1 MLLGKSKLG
10 NFIQYL
16 GNIYPTKYHVQLPNE
31 RFKKVGH
38 MILGKSMLGKFCP
51 TIWSLLPNL
60 LGKKVM
66 NIHRLIHVRAR
77 GPHINLI
84 GL

>member
-1 MLLGKSKLG
+1 MKGKK
-10 NFIQYL
+10 
-16 GNIYPTKYHVQLPNE
+16 
-31 RFKKVGH
+31 KKVEH

-66 NIHRLIHVRAR
+66 NIHRLINVRAR

-84 GL
+84 LFI

>member
-1 MLLGKSKLG
+1 MLGKCYWVNQSWA

-16 GNIYPTKYHVQLPNE
+16 GYFYTTKYHVQLPNE
-31 RFKKVGH
+31 RLKKVGH

-60 LGKKVM
+60 LGNKVM

-77 GPHINLI
+77 LRATY
-84 GL
+84 